1 MPPTI
6 VRENIRRSIRR
17 LRCFF
22 VRGRCPRLIVCTCS
36 RRISVT
42 VGRSGWDGW
51 AVGLCGNVGVSA
63 RAWFALHVAE
73 VGLHRGIPADQQDR
87 GPRTPRNSEYLGPPW
102 IGTPTRPRAVQAIDS
117 VPSHSRP
124 SANGCGGFKEQR
136 ITHWSSSHF
145 SMIDGGSGQSVPFS
159 NSTNSNAGTPD
170 LTTSTTPDTLS
181 ISRQ

>member
-1 MPPTI
+1 VPPTI

-124 SANGCGGFKEQR
+124 SANGCGGAQRTEDHSLVIVAFFGDRWRQRVPCRSKRNNQR
-136 ITHWSSSHF
+136 IQ
-145 SMIDGGSGQSVPFS
+145 MPVPDF
-159 NSTNSNAGTPD
+159 
-170 LTTSTTPDTLS
+170 
-181 ISRQ
+181 